1 VASAGNHLGGCV
13 GGVAT
18 QGVGLEGKRRGGRE
32 GGVGEWNERESDLT
46 IEDKGKKRRRGKKM
60 EEKRRT
66 GRA

>member
-1 VASAGNHLGGCV
+1 
-13 GGVAT
+13 VAT